1 LFKTQLT
8 YSADYELMLRFL
20 FKQKISVS
28 YLPKVIVKM
37 RMGGVSNASLSNRL
51 KANKED
57 REAWRLNQLQPLFFT
72 HWLKPVRKIVQFMR
86 AKKVNL

>member
-1 LFKTQLT
+1 VFKAQLT

-20 FKQKISVS
+20 YKRKISVS

-37 RMGGVSNASLSNRL
+37 RMGEVSNASLSNRL

-57 REAWRLNQLQPLFFT
+57 REAWRLNHLRPLFFT
-72 HWLKPVRKIVQFMR
+72 H
-86 AKKVNL
+86 